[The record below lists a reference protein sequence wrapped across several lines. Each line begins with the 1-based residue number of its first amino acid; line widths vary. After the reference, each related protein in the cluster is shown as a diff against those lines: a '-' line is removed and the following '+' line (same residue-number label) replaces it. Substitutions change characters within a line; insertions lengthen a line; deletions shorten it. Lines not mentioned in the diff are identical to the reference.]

1 MNWLQD
7 SLPEAV
13 HSAFDRLL
21 LKKMTYEV
29 AVKGSVLN
37 SSPLD
42 VTVMKELCEQ
52 LQVKGFWFEFRS
64 FRCHCN

>member
-42 VTVMKELCEQ
+42 VTVMK
-52 LQVKGFWFEFRS
+52 GFV
-64 FRCHCN
+64 